1 MSLTYKYDYVNLE
14 RSETLENLVSR
25 RLSSLEKRVEIRDQ
39 SKKVLL
45 KVKFVVDSRSPYGNL
60 KDSHVVI
67 EVKVPG
73 IPKLLV
79 AKKKDS
85 DLRKA
90 VTKAADTL
98 LKEVRRYTEKQ
109 EHLRK
114 H

>member
-1 MSLTYKYDYVNLE
+1 MALNYKFDYVNLG
-14 RSETLENLVSR
+14 RSETLENLVTR
-25 RLSSLEKRVEIRDQ
+25 RLASLEKRVEMRDS
-39 SKKVLL
+39 SKKVTL
-45 KVKFVVDSRSPYGNL
+45 KVKFVVDSRSAYGHL

-67 EVKVPG
+67 EVKIPG
-73 IPKLLV
+73 IPKALI
-79 AKKKDS
+79 AKKKDA

-90 VTKAADTL
+90 VTKAADTH

>member
-1 MSLTYKYDYVNLE
+1 MSLNYKFDYVNLG

-25 RLSSLEKRVEIRDQ
+25 RLGSLEKRVEMRDN
-39 SKKVLL
+39 SKKVTL
-45 KVKFVVDSRSPYGNL
+45 KVKFVVDSRSAYGHL

-67 EVKVPG
+67 EVKIPG
-73 IPKLLV
+73 IPKALI
-79 AKKKDS
+79 AKKKDA